1 MEFFSALLGL
11 IGLIAGFA
19 SNANQSANQE
29 KALEQ
34 QEEGQN
40 KSIELQKENLEFQK
54 KVADRNFG
62 LLENAYNQQQIE
74 NQITRERED
83 TAYQRQVADLRNAGL
98 SPLMVSGGSPA
109 TPLSVGSAPQY
120 DATGIS
126 SATVGL
132 GSAINELFKT
142 KREKQEIKAAL
153 KANIISALGNG
164 PINTMNQY
172 LGAKEQN
179 LRLGILQS
187 EFDYY
192 SEHGYKPTSL
202 KELFSDFLKGISG
215 GKVSNPNLVYNLGDD
230 FAKGVSNFIND
241 QPSQVPGFLSGNE
254 SDKSTV
260 YNYAQ
265 DKNIPSLGLKDCK
278 LTPAEV
284 AHMSRIWTFT
294 IRDKTWKKVA
304 PVLSEYYDKMPNI
317 QKIYS
322 KELFLKMFQKRDS
335 YLSNKLWGKNY

>member
-1 MEFFSALLGL
+1 MEFFSAILSLV
-11 IGLIAGFA
+11 GLIAGIA
-19 SNANQSANQE
+19 SNASQSSAQD
-29 KALEQ
+29 KALET

-40 KSIELQKENLEFQK
+40 KSLELQKENLDFQK

-83 TAYQRQVADLRNAGL
+83 TAFQRQVSDLQKAGL

-109 TPLSVGSAPQY
+109 SALSVGSAPQY

-126 SATVGL
+126 TATAGL
-132 GSAINELFKT
+132 GSAINDLFKT
-142 KREKQEIKAAL
+142 KREKQEIKSAL

-172 LGAKEQN
+172 LGAREQK

-192 SEHGYKPTSL
+192 SEHGYKPTSIQ
-202 KELFSDFLKGISG
+202 ELFSDFLKGISG
-215 GKVSNPNLVYNLGDD
+215 GKVASPNLAYNLGDNL
-230 FAKGVSNFIND
+230 KEGVSNFID
-241 QPSQVPGFLSGNE
+241 EHPLKFPDFLSDN
-254 SDKSTV
+254 KQNKPTV

-265 DKNIPSLGLKDCK
+265 DKNIPSIALKNCE
-278 LTPAEV
+278 LTPYEV
-284 AHMSRIWTFT
+284 SNMSRIWTFT
-294 IRDKTWKKVA
+294 IREKTWKKVE

-317 QKIYS
+317 QKIYT
-322 KELFLKMFQKRDS
+322 KELFLKMFKKRDS